1 MNCYYRPTMLSDRE
15 RERDSERDS
24 GTKVVLNA
32 ATGGAG
38 PLPIITTLLADPI
51 TVVSVTLD
59 IDELSDP
66 SVLLTFTGII
76 SLPLGISVT
85 LNFEVLRLKDDG
97 APIKVGSTYTFSTLA
112 TVLESE
118 AFSFQLFDAGIDP
131 GTYTYSVVLS
141 TNSIIDITPGLTI
154 VNATLSA
161 LGVDND

>member
-1 MNCYYRPTMLSDRE
+1 MNCCYRPSIVSDNWDR
-15 RERDSERDS
+15 
-24 GTKVVLNA
+24 GKKANVVLNA

-51 TVVSVTLD
+51 TVVSTTLD
-59 IDELSDP
+59 ADCMCNP

-85 LNFEVLRLKDDG
+85 LNFEVLRLRDHG

-118 AFSFQLFDAGIDP
+118 TFAFQLFDAGLDP

-161 LGVDND
+161 LGVDNF

>member
-1 MNCYYRPTMLSDRE
+1 MNCFNRPTMDRD
-15 RERDSERDS
+15 RERDSDRDS
-24 GTKVVLNA
+24 GTKVVLSA

-38 PLPIITTLLADPI
+38 PFPIITTLLADPI

-59 IDELSDP
+59 ADELERP
-66 SVLLTFTGII
+66 SILLTFTGIV

-85 LNFEVLRLKDDG
+85 LNFEVLRLRDRG
-97 APIKVGSTYTFSTLA
+97 NPIKVGSTYTFSTLTA
-112 TVLESE
+112 ALESE
-118 AFSFQLFDAGIDP
+118 AFSFQLFDSNLDP
-131 GTYTYSVVLS
+131 DTYTYSVVLS

>member
-1 MNCYYRPTMLSDRE
+1 MSCYCRPQYMCGH
-15 RERDSERDS
+15 SE
-24 GTKVVLNA
+24 KAVLNA

-59 IDELSDP
+59 ADKLCNP
-66 SVLLTFTGII
+66 SVLLTFTGIV
-76 SLPLGISVT
+76 SLPLGIAVT
-85 LNFEVLRLKDDG
+85 LNFEVLRLKDNG
-97 APIKVGSTYTFSTLA
+97 SPVKVGSTYTFSTLA

-118 AFSFQLFDAGIDP
+118 SFAFQMFDAGLDP

-161 LGVDND
+161 LGIENN

>member
-1 MNCYYRPTMLSDRE
+1 MNCYYRPPMVPGG
-15 RERDSERDS
+15 DSKDK
-24 GTKVVLNA
+24 KVVLNA

-38 PLPIITTLLADPI
+38 PLPIITTLLAEPI

-59 IDELSDP
+59 ADELKDP
-66 SVLLTFTGII
+66 SILLTFTGLV

-85 LNFEVLRLKDDG
+85 LNFEVLRLKDNG
-97 APIKVGSTYTFSTLA
+97 APVKVGSTYTFSTLA
-112 TVLESE
+112 TVLEAE
-118 AFSFQLFDAGIDP
+118 TFAFQLFDAGLEP
-131 GTYTYSVVLS
+131 GSYTYSVVLS

>member
-1 MNCYYRPTMLSDRE
+1 MSCCYRPSMISGI
-15 RERDSERDS
+15 DSEKDN
-24 GTKVVLNA
+24 KVVLNA

-51 TVVSVTLD
+51 TVVSVTLNAGK
-59 IDELSDP
+59 LRDP
-66 SVLLTFTGII
+66 SILLHFTGIV

-85 LNFEVLRLKDDG
+85 LNFEVLRVKDNG

-118 AFSFQLFDAGIDP
+118 SFAFQLFDAGLEP

-161 LGVDND
+161 LGVAEG

>member
-1 MNCYYRPTMLSDRE
+1 MISGVDSDNN
-15 RERDSERDS
+15 
-24 GTKVVLNA
+24 KVVLNA

-59 IDELSDP
+59 ADKLSNP
-66 SVLLTFTGII
+66 SILLTFTGIV
-76 SLPLGISVT
+76 SLPLGIAVT
-85 LNFEVLRLKDDG
+85 LNFEVLRVKDNG
-97 APIKVGSTYTFSTLA
+97 APIRVGSTYTFSTLA

-118 AFSFQLFDAGIDP
+118 SFAFQLFDAGLEA

-161 LGVDND
+161 LGVSND